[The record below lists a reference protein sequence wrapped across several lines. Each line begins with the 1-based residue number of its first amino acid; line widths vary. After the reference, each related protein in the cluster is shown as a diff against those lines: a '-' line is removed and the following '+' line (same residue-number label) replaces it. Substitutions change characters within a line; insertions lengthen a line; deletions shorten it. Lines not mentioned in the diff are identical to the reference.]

1 MNKSSQIILDL
12 KNIDKSYGET
22 KVLENINI
30 SIYDNEFFTIL
41 GSSGSGKSTIIR
53 MIGGFT
59 KPSSGEI
66 IYEDKII
73 NNEPIFKRP
82 FNTVFQDYAL
92 FPNMN
97 VFNNV
102 GFGLKIKNVNK
113 DKIKEK
119 VLEVLRIVGLENLA
133 NRMPQ
138 ELSGGQQ
145 QRVALARAIICEPKV
160 ILLDEPLGALDAELR
175 KQMQLFLKEIQKKI
189 RITFIFITHDQEEA
203 IFLSDRIAV
212 LNKNKFEQVG
222 TPKELY
228 YSPNSSYMATFFG
241 ECNLFNCKILEIN
254 EDSVLLESSFGIFKT
269 KNNSLS
275 NKLNNGDIVNFGIR
289 PEEISITENNE
300 KNTLELEVS
309 EIDFKGSV
317 STINVMDKNSN
328 NEDRAFKGKNIL
340 ITGASKGIGR
350 AVSKELSKLG
360 ANIILLSKNEALLD
374 SIYDEIIETSNTTPC
389 IIKCDLSGLDEI
401 KTQEI
406 VNIISQDYKN
416 LDCIIHNAA
425 TIEKMS
431 NIEDFDLKS
440 WEKIL
445 KVNLT
450 SSFLLTKFLLPLMK

>member
-1 MNKSSQIILDL
+1 MNEKSEIILDL
-12 KNIDKSYGET
+12 KDINKSYGET

-59 KPSSGEI
+59 KPTSGEI
-66 IYEDKII
+66 IFENKII
-73 NNEPIFKRP
+73 NEEPIFKRP

-113 DKIKEK
+113 NTIKEK
-119 VLEVLRIVGLENLA
+119 VLEVLKIVGLENLA

-175 KQMQLFLKEIQKKI
+175 KQMQLFLKEIQKKV

-212 LNKNKFEQVG
+212 LNQNKFEQVG

-241 ECNLFNCKILEIN
+241 ECNLFKCKILKIEN
-254 EDSVLLESSFGIFKT
+254 DSVFLQSSFGNFKT
-269 KNNSLS
+269 KNNNLS
-275 NKLNNGDIVNFGIR
+275 KLNSGATVNFGIR
-289 PEEISITENNE
+289 PEEISVVNDKEENS
-300 KNTLELEVS
+300 LELIVS
-309 EIDFKGSV
+309 EIDFKGSI
-317 STINVMDKNSN
+317 STINVLDKNSN
-328 NEDRAFKGKNIL
+328 KKIKIQNISSNVSKKYTSGSKVNIL
-340 ITGASKGIGR
+340 INPESG
-350 AVSKELSKLG
+350 
-360 ANIILLSKNEALLD
+360 NIFS
-374 SIYDEIIETSNTTPC
+374 DEIN
-389 IIKCDLSGLDEI
+389 
-401 KTQEI
+401 
-406 VNIISQDYKN
+406 N
-416 LDCIIHNAA
+416 
-425 TIEKMS
+425 
-431 NIEDFDLKS
+431 
-440 WEKIL
+440 
-445 KVNLT
+445 
-450 SSFLLTKFLLPLMK
+450 